1 MSSQIMTSTI
11 VFLMQ
16 LGFAML
22 EGGMCRQNNVVATY
36 AKNILDVVFGSLV
49 TYFGGF
55 YLAYGINP
63 RTTNNDIDM
72 SNFFHHLVFQAT
84 SATIVSGASELAA
97 AA

>member
-1 MSSQIMTSTI
+1 M

-22 EGGMCRQNNVVATY
+22 ECGACRQNNIVATY

-49 TYFGGF
+49 SYFWGF
-55 YLAYGINP
+55 KLAYGVDV
-63 RTTNNDIDM
+63 RGAVDDIDM

-84 SATIVSGASELAA
+84 SATIISGASTRRR
-97 AA
+97 